1 MGKENREVK
10 NSVLVDLF
18 CDDET
23 AEKNDIELFN
33 ALHEESLPEGTKIER
48 IRVDNVLYMDFQN
61 DVSFGV
67 EGKVLVMGEHQSTI
81 NHNMPLRSLMYI
93 GRAYEKIVPT
103 RDRYKRGLVKLPKP
117 EFYTFYNGTSKMKAE
132 KTLYLSDAYKIKD
145 GDPMLELKV
154 RVININSAA
163 NHEILEKCQVLK
175 EYSQFIDT
183 IRKYQTLGTEDPY
196 GHAINECIEKGILA
210 EYLER
215 KGSEVRNMLVAEYD
229 YNLDIEVQREEAME
243 DGIQIGEERGI
254 QIGEERGRTEGN
266 ILRVINQVIKKISK
280 GCTVAETADMLEE
293 EPTMIQRIYDVAKKY
308 APEYDAEK
316 IYAEL

>member
-1 MGKENREVK
+1 M
-10 NSVLVDLF
+10 
-18 CDDET
+18 
-23 AEKNDIELFN
+23 
-33 ALHEESLPEGTKIER
+33 
-48 IRVDNVLYMDFQN
+48 M
-61 DVSFGV
+61 
-67 EGKVLVMGEHQSTI
+67 
-81 NHNMPLRSLMYI
+81 
-93 GRAYEKIVPT
+93 
-103 RDRYKRGLVKLPKP
+103 
-117 EFYTFYNGTSKMKAE
+117 E
-132 KTLYLSDAYKIKD
+132 KTLYLFDAYKIKD

-196 GHAINECIEKGILA
+196 EHAINECIEKGILA

-229 YNLDIEVQREEAME
+229 YDLDIEVQREEAME
-243 DGIQIGEERGI
+243 DGI

-308 APEYDAEK
+308 APDYDAEK
-316 IYAEL
+316 ICAELL

>member
-1 MGKENREVK
+1 MGKENREVQ

-33 ALHEESLPEGTKIER
+33 ALHEEPLPEGTKIER

-132 KTLYLSDAYKIKD
+132 KTLCLSDAYKIKD

-175 EYSQFIDT
+175 EYSLFIDT
-183 IRKYQTLGTEDPY
+183 ICKYQTLGTEDPY
-196 GHAINECIEKGILA
+196 EHAINECIEKGILA

-280 GCTVAETADMLEE
+280 GDGVNFFL
-293 EPTMIQRIYDVAKKY
+293 
-308 APEYDAEK
+308 
-316 IYAEL
+316 

>member
-33 ALHEESLPEGTKIER
+33 ALHEEPLPEGTKIER

-93 GRAYEKIVPT
+93 GRAYEKIVPM

-117 EFYTFYNGTSKMKAE
+117 EFYTFYNGTSKMEAE
-132 KTLYLSDAYKIKD
+132 RTLYLSDAYKIKD

-175 EYSQFIDT
+175 EYSLFIDT
-183 IRKYQTLGTEDPY
+183 IRKYQTVGMEDPY
-196 GHAINECIEKGILA
+196 EHAIKECIEKGILS

-229 YNLDIEVQREEAME
+229 Y
-243 DGIQIGEERGI
+243 
-254 QIGEERGRTEGN
+254 
-266 ILRVINQVIKKISK
+266 
-280 GCTVAETADMLEE
+280 
-293 EPTMIQRIYDVAKKY
+293 
-308 APEYDAEK
+308 
-316 IYAEL
+316 

>member
-33 ALHEESLPEGTKIER
+33 ALHEEPLPEGTKIER

-117 EFYTFYNGTSKMKAE
+117 EFYTFYNGTSKMEAE
-132 KTLYLSDAYKIKD
+132 RTLYLSDAYKIKN

-154 RVININSAA
+154 RVININSTAH
-163 NHEILEKCQVLK
+163 HEILEKCQVLK
-175 EYSQFIDT
+175 EYSMFIDT
-183 IRKYQTLGTEDPY
+183 IRKYQTLGTKDPY
-196 GHAINECIEKGILA
+196 EHAIKECIEKGILA

-215 KGSEVRNMLVAEYD
+215 KGSEVVNMLVAEYD

-243 DGIQIGEERGI
+243 DGIQIGEVANAMVTVKNLIRDFKFTLE
-254 QIGEERGRTEGN
+254 QACSAAN
-266 ILRVINQVIKKISK
+266 ISVEDYKKNVKNNKVI
-280 GCTVAETADMLEE
+280 L
-293 EPTMIQRIYDVAKKY
+293 
-308 APEYDAEK
+308 
-316 IYAEL
+316 

>member
-33 ALHEESLPEGTKIER
+33 ALHEEPLPEGTKIER

-117 EFYTFYNGTSKMKAE
+117 EFYTFYNGTSKMEAE
-132 KTLYLSDAYKIKD
+132 RTLYLSDAYKIKD

-163 NHEILEKCQVLK
+163 HHEILEKCQVLK
-175 EYSQFIDT
+175 EYSLFIDT
-183 IRKYQTLGTEDPY
+183 IRKYQTLGTEEPY
-196 GHAINECIEKGILA
+196 EHAIKECIEKGILA

-215 KGSEVRNMLVAEYD
+215 KGSEVVNMLVAEYD

-243 DGIQIGEERGI
+243 DGIQIGEVANAVVTVKNLIRDFKFTLE
-254 QIGEERGRTEGN
+254 QACSAAN
-266 ILRVINQVIKKISK
+266 ISVEDYKKNVENNKVI
-280 GCTVAETADMLEE
+280 L
-293 EPTMIQRIYDVAKKY
+293 
-308 APEYDAEK
+308 
-316 IYAEL
+316 

>member
-33 ALHEESLPEGTKIER
+33 ALHEEPLPEGTKIER

-93 GRAYEKIVPT
+93 GRAYEKIVPM

-117 EFYTFYNGTSKMKAE
+117 ELTEPLLRGI
-132 KTLYLSDAYKIKD
+132 L
-145 GDPMLELKV
+145 LELLFKKATSP
-154 RVININSAA
+154 IKYGSGKDI
-163 NHEILEKCQVLK
+163 ILV
-175 EYSQFIDT
+175 
-183 IRKYQTLGTEDPY
+183 
-196 GHAINECIEKGILA
+196 
-210 EYLER
+210 
-215 KGSEVRNMLVAEYD
+215 
-229 YNLDIEVQREEAME
+229 
-243 DGIQIGEERGI
+243 
-254 QIGEERGRTEGN
+254 
-266 ILRVINQVIKKISK
+266 
-280 GCTVAETADMLEE
+280 
-293 EPTMIQRIYDVAKKY
+293 
-308 APEYDAEK
+308 
-316 IYAEL
+316 

>member
-33 ALHEESLPEGTKIER
+33 ALHEEPLPEGTKIER

-81 NHNMPLRSLMYI
+81 NHNIPLRSLMYI

-175 EYSQFIDT
+175 EYSLFIDT

-196 GHAINECIEKGILA
+196 EHAINECIEKGILA

-254 QIGEERGRTEGN
+254 QIGEERGR

-308 APEYDAEK
+308 APDYDAEK
-316 IYAEL
+316 ICAELL

>member
-1 MGKENREVK
+1 
-10 NSVLVDLF
+10 
-18 CDDET
+18 
-23 AEKNDIELFN
+23 
-33 ALHEESLPEGTKIER
+33 
-48 IRVDNVLYMDFQN
+48 
-61 DVSFGV
+61 
-67 EGKVLVMGEHQSTI
+67 
-81 NHNMPLRSLMYI
+81 
-93 GRAYEKIVPT
+93 
-103 RDRYKRGLVKLPKP
+103 
-117 EFYTFYNGTSKMKAE
+117 MKAE

-175 EYSQFIDT
+175 EYSLFIDI

-196 GHAINECIEKGILA
+196 EHAIKECIEKGILA

-254 QIGEERGRTEGN
+254 QIGEERGR

-308 APEYDAEK
+308 APDYDAEK
-316 IYAEL
+316 ICAELL